1 MTVTIIKKIRDNKCW
16 GGCRGKETLVHSPW
30 MGIQSGVLWKKVWRF
45 LKKLNIGLPYNPGI
59 PILGIYPK
67 AMKTLIQKDT
77 CNSMLFAALYNSQDM
92 EATGV
97 FKK

>member
-1 MTVTIIKKIRDNKCW
+1 MWRTAINLWALLWECKLVQTLQKI
-16 GGCRGKETLVHSPW
+16 
-30 MGIQSGVLWKKVWRF
+30 VWRF
-45 LKKLNIGLPYNPGI
+45 LKKLNIGLPYNPGN

-77 CNSMLFAALYNSQDM
+77 CTSVLLAALYNSQDM
-92 EATGV
+92 EATQM